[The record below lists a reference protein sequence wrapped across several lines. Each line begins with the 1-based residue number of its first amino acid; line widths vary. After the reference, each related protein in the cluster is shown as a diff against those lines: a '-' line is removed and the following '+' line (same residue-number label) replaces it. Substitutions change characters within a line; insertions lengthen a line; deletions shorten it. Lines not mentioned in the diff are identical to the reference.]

1 MSRMNQIYSPQEI
14 FTAFLIEENSR
25 GRVNWKRY
33 GKKMH
38 RAFGDAKIEFPSEL
52 SCYEISQ
59 RIPSYSPTLDEMY
72 LEFGRAGI
80 LYRENGTLL
89 LKDASSL
96 NPNHSLEPIVK
107 CISDRL
113 DELFIN
119 NSSQQKEQEQEEEQ

>member
-1 MSRMNQIYSPQEI
+1 MNQIYSPREI
-14 FTAFLIEENSR
+14 FAAFLIEENLR
-25 GRVNWKRY
+25 GRAKWKRY

-59 RIPSYSPTLDEMY
+59 RIPSYSPTLEEMY
-72 LEFGRAGI
+72 LEFIKEGV

-96 NPNHSLEPIVK
+96 NPNHYLEPIAK

-113 DELFIN
+113 DELFRN
-119 NSSQQKEQEQEEEQ
+119 NSSQQKEQEQEEE